1 MNDSKADSKKTMTK
15 PTITIPGNDEPWKA
29 QSKPVILLS
38 EKIERYLQQK
48 GSNELE
54 LRIME

>member
-1 MNDSKADSKKTMTK
+1 MMTK
-15 PTITIPGNDEPWKA
+15 PTITIPVSDEPWKA

-54 LRIME
+54 LRIMEEWLKH